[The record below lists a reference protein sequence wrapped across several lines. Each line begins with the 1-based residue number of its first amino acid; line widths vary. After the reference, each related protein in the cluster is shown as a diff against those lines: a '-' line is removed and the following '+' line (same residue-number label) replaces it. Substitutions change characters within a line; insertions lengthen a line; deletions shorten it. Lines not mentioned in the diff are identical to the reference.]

1 MLHLTKIKA
10 TKKLNEEE
18 EVNNLGQA
26 NKYER
31 RTKKG
36 NRNKG
41 SLKAMDTPDDNITET
56 SSQFPT
62 SIKWIREEMPPTAMV
77 QLDRAIST
85 CKEMI
90 SLLQDMI
97 KDEGDPDQEY
107 EEEISTLRLQLRKL
121 LKEKMNE
128 CLEDRSELKRKRNDN

>member
-1 MLHLTKIKA
+1 
-10 TKKLNEEE
+10 
-18 EVNNLGQA
+18 
-26 NKYER
+26 
-31 RTKKG
+31 
-36 NRNKG
+36 
-41 SLKAMDTPDDNITET
+41 MDTPDDNITET